1 VPTVTLP
8 PAQYDHAYPGPVIER
23 ILPLDEARKFCEQI
37 GVGQF
42 DGCAGYVTLQDG
54 SKACFI
60 ILPDQDAPDPI
71 IDHYRRHEVGHCNGW
86 PADHRE

>member
-1 VPTVTLP
+1 MQVTLP
-8 PAQYDHAYPGPVIER
+8 PLQYDHPYPGQVIER
-23 ILPLDEARKFCEQI
+23 VLPLAEARSYCQQI

-54 SKACFI
+54 NRACFI
-60 ILPDQDAPDPI
+60 VLPDQDAPDPI